1 MPYSNPNIAPWA
13 KTAVRL
19 LQGPV
24 FADQQ
29 ETWDELNQY
38 QVELIQYFERIA
50 LEPIIDKRD
59 GYAYLKQIPLD
70 DDGATIGLVQRRPLT
85 YDLSLVC
92 VLLREWMDEFEAS
105 DTETAN
111 LYITARQ
118 FRERIEL
125 FFKEKANELKFV
137 KELNRHLDQCE
148 KMGFIKMI
156 SRGKSNPDDNRYEV
170 KRIIKA
176 RITNEE
182 LTQFKAQ
189 LTNEFKP
196 V

>member
-1 MPYSNPNIAPWA
+1 M
-13 KTAVRL
+13 
-19 LQGPV
+19 
-24 FADQQ
+24 
-29 ETWDELNQY
+29 
-38 QVELIQYFERIA
+38 
-50 LEPIIDKRD
+50 
-59 GYAYLKQIPLD
+59 
-70 DDGATIGLVQRRPLT
+70 QRRPLT